1 MKNRYRSLILILP
14 LFLFAFVS
22 KSRAQWEQ
30 TNGPYGG
37 VINSVACS
45 GSVLFA
51 GTNAGLY
58 RSTDGG
64 LNWSPVKLPNNP
76 AFPLL
81 KIFRVRCAGGA
92 VFVSTENGV
101 FISRDDGGSWKETV
115 VPAPGELVSNLEVN
129 GNVIAYASS
138 LSGAHASYL
147 SVDTL
152 NDSLGQASRFG
163 GIAFGNWSADTV
175 VQSLAFLNTRVFVGT
190 NFGIFVSADTGKT
203 WASCGSAVAGADVK
217 AMTAMGSAIFA
228 AIRSGEVFEST
239 DGGTTWLVR
248 NQGGTSFSSAV
259 LVARS
264 DTLYAGTSG
273 QGVFFSTDSGR
284 TWIAENSGL
293 VNPLVS
299 SIAFLGG
306 EPVAG
311 TSGSGVFSFNGTW
324 SPMSYGLSA
333 TSINCFTTLAGN
345 LYAATGGSG
354 VFVSTD
360 GGTDWKA
367 VNSGLDNLDVQSI
380 IANGGVL
387 FAGTY
392 GGGVFRSTD
401 GGASWTAVNSGIK
414 DMEIHVLATY
424 GTDILAG
431 TTPRDGLPAFITS
444 QDYYMAD
451 SGQVYLSTDNGGNWA
466 VIDTGLF
473 TVNALASS
481 GNAILVA
488 GIFGTERSTDNG
500 GTWASSDSGLSY
512 STGRGLSITPTV
524 LTIQSE
530 GGDLYAGTE
539 SAGVYRST
547 DGGISWSGN
556 LSGLTKSWPNVIVPS
571 TFAIPAVD
579 ADSTE
584 VFCSSLNSYP
594 DGSELGVY
602 AALRE
607 GNAWSQVD
615 SGLDGNFTGLLEPA
629 VRALAVSD
637 GYLFGG
643 TNGFGV
649 WRVPLSNVTGVESPE
664 AKVPAHFSLS
674 QNYPNPFNPTT
685 VISYQLSAE
694 SRVSL
699 KVYDVL
705 GRLVRALVQNEVEK
719 MGSYEVQFNGSDLP
733 SGVYFYRIV
742 ASPLK
747 WTAIYYEAT
756 RKLMLIK

>member
-571 TFAIPAVD
+571 TFSIPAVD

-607 GNAWSQVD
+607 GGAWSQVD

-664 AKVPAHFSLS
+664 AKVPTHFSLS

-685 VISYQLSAE
+685 QINYSVPKNGF
-694 SRVSL
+694 VTL
-699 KVYDVL
+699 KVYDIL
-705 GRLVRALVQNEVEK
+705 GQEVATLFSGVQHAGNYTATFDGGK
-719 MGSYEVQFNGSDLP
+719 FA
-733 SGVYFYRIV
+733 SGVYFCRLMAGNV
-742 ASPLK
+742 SFTK
-747 WTAIYYEAT
+747 
-756 RKLMLIK
+756 KLMLMK